1 MARRKRHQNGAKP
14 TAKPKTS
21 DQAPGEQVVQ
31 VNDKYVVNGP
41 PPGDAPQHDEQ
52 HKTGG

>member
-1 MARRKRHQNGAKP
+1 MARRKRSHSQERL

-41 PPGDAPQHDEQ
+41 PPGDAPQPDEQ